1 VTVGSQASAD
11 DCLFCR
17 IAAGAFGT
25 KFVVENADVVAF
37 ADLHPQAPVHVL
49 VIPRRHV
56 TSLDHA
62 SADDQALLGKILL
75 ATREVAHLLGIAES
89 GFRTV
94 LNTGPN
100 AGQSVLH
107 LHAHVLGGRAMN
119 WPPG

>member
-1 VTVGSQASAD
+1 MTVGSQVSAD

-17 IAAGAFGT
+17 IAAGALGT

-49 VIPRRHV
+49 VIPRCHV

-75 ATREVAHLLGIAES
+75 AAREVAHLLGIAES